1 MHVKP
6 VPRPVEERLGHE
18 ARRQL
23 VLPRY
28 PLDEPLEIERV
39 VRRLQRVG
47 DVQQVDLEL
56 PAAVLRDRAVD
67 RHPVRVA
74 GGVDVGEERLEM
86 VEVVDR
92 ERPVAVEELV
102 RHRRPRRRRHRAG
115 RVDEVELELGRD
127 HRPQPVR
134 REPLADRG
142 QRPPRI
148 AEIGR
153 AVLRQHPERQERGR
167 APEPVH
173 RQEPPPRRLA
183 APVDVAL
190 LVDQRVAGHVLAPDV
205 EAGDRIGHPHR
216 PLEHLRHLRHR
227 HPLAAQDAVQIAD
240 RRPQAG
246 DVGPALEPGQG
257 GCRVQDRPRA
267 NALPPLLAPRPAA
280 AKPRLTPP

>member
-1 MHVKP
+1 M
-6 VPRPVEERLGHE
+6 
-18 ARRQL
+18 
-23 VLPRY
+23 
-28 PLDEPLEIERV
+28 I
-39 VRRLQRVG
+39 
-47 DVQQVDLEL
+47 
-56 PAAVLRDRAVD
+56 
-67 RHPVRVA
+67 
-74 GGVDVGEERLEM
+74 
-86 VEVVDR
+86 EVVDR

-102 RHRRPRRRRHRAG
+102 RHRRPRRRRHLAG

-257 GCRVQDRPRA
+257 GCRVQDRPQA
-267 NALPPLLAPRPAA
+267 DALPPLLAPRPAA
-280 AKPRLTPP
+280 AKACRNSASMTVTTTATSANTPIPMPTTSSSHCQSAQLPPAPASAAAPQRAAAFSSPASR